1 MAGVRVEATGDR
13 SSKSVTRTGTERAS
27 AYLNNWKYGI
37 EIIFKADSTFEIY
50 IRDEITKERFTMIR
64 ADGAMID
71 WIMHNFK
78 PESEDIIAPF
88 EFDQDSWDPDDWGR
102 L

>member
-1 MAGVRVEATGDR
+1 
-13 SSKSVTRTGTERAS
+13 
-27 AYLNNWKYGI
+27 
-37 EIIFKADSTFEIY
+37 
-50 IRDEITKERFTMIR
+50 MIR